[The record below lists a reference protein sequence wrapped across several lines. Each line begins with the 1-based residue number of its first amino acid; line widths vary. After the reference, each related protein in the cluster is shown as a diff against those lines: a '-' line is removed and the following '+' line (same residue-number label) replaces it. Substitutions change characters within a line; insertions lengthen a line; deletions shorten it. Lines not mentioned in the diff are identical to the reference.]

1 MSDKK
6 AILNTVIEG
15 IAAKIERAIA
25 DNNGKVPY
33 GTVTKEILMARGLF
47 PDLEITC
54 HCINNMLRRRR
65 KKFQLSL
72 PQQQQKTTPTPP
84 PKTDFGRP
92 KGTS

>member
-33 GTVTKEILMARGLF
+33 GAVTKEILTARDLF
-47 PDLEITC
+47 SDLEITC
-54 HCINNMLRRRR
+54 HHINNILRRRR

-72 PQQQQKTTPTPP
+72 PQQQQQNYFNTTTQ
-84 PKTDFGRP
+84 D
-92 KGTS
+92 